1 MSRCLYCYRELNENE
16 NDFHASCAKKFF
28 GTSEA
33 PIMEYTRADMDRLA
47 ENIIRSQTTLTG
59 VQPKLSL
66 NLQNHAGSRKLTI
79 VGLWGAYIF
88 KPQTDDY
95 PQLPEIED
103 LTMHL
108 AELAGIK
115 TAQHCLIHL
124 ADNSL
129 GYLTKR
135 MDRDAQGHKLA
146 MEDLCQ
152 LTERQTEYKY
162 RSSYE
167 QIAKAITKYSST
179 PQLDL
184 VNFYETVI
192 FSWLT
197 GNNDMH
203 LKNFSLLSTEA
214 GRYELSPA
222 YDLVNAA
229 IVNPKDKEELA
240 LTLNGKRSRIGIEDF
255 QQAAAKSGITEKVI
269 ERLFAHFQK
278 CLPKWETMIGQSFL
292 SDELKQQYLELLQ
305 NRMKIIK
312 DNADSDGKE

>member
-1 MSRCLYCYRELNENE
+1 MSRCLYCYRELNESE
-16 NDFHASCAKKFF
+16 RDFHVSCAKKFF
-28 GTSEA
+28 GTPEA

-66 NLQNHAGSRKLTI
+66 NLQHHEGTRKLTI

-108 AELAGIK
+108 AEMAGIK

-135 MDRDAQGHKLA
+135 MDRDVQGHKLA
-146 MEDLCQ
+146 MEDFCQ

-167 QIAKAITKYSST
+167 QIAKAIAKYSST

-240 LTLNGKRSRIGIEDF
+240 LTLNGKRSRIGLDDF
-255 QQAAAKSGITEKVI
+255 KQSAAKSDIPEKVI
-269 ERLFAHFQK
+269 ERLFAHFKK
-278 CLPKWETMIGQSFL
+278 CIPQWKTMISQSFL
-292 SDELKQQYLELLQ
+292 SDELKRQYLELLS
-305 NRMKIIK
+305 NRIK
-312 DNADSDGKE
+312 QVYD